1 MVFHYGHS
9 LHPGISVPGSIAML
23 TFQDHFWRGGR
34 RHRRQFLQ
42 VGALALGGLNL
53 AHTFGV
59 RAAAAG
65 GNGINP
71 TTGSSGASGAGQ
83 ESAGGRAA
91 GADRGSPGNPL
102 KDRSVI
108 FLFMHGG
115 PSQFETF
122 DPKMDAPSH
131 VRSATGEIPTTL
143 PGITFG
149 STFQRLAKLAHK
161 FSVVRSFATGDGNH
175 DIKPILGVDT
185 LQANMGSLYSSI
197 AGPSRPNSAMPT
209 NIALFP
215 RSVEAK
221 AQDVVKEFGNF
232 EGTGELS
239 RSVAPFV
246 PGSGLDL
253 QQNLRINLP
262 EGRFHDRQGL
272 LSSVDQWRRWMDDQ
286 ASVQEFGGFQQKA
299 FELLHR
305 GVFDAFDLSREDPRL
320 IERYDTAP
328 LLPRGRIDPRWKNIE
343 HYATNAQT
351 LGRQLL
357 LARRLCERG
366 AGFVTVTTSFIWDMH
381 ADVNNAPMTVGMDY
395 VGTPFDHAVSAFI
408 EDVEARGLS
417 DKILLVCCGEMGR
430 TPTINKDGGRDH
442 WGNLAPLLLYGG
454 GLKMGQVIGQ
464 SSRDGGEPASQTVTM
479 KDLIATVMHSL
490 MDVGQARLLP
500 GVSQRVIEAISRGE
514 PIRGLV

>member
-1 MVFHYGHS
+1 
-9 LHPGISVPGSIAML
+9 ML
-23 TFQDHFWRGGR
+23 TFQDQFWRGGR
-34 RHRRQFLQ
+34 WHRRQFLQ
-42 VGALALGGLNL
+42 AGALALGGLSL
-53 AHTFGV
+53 SDTLGV

-65 GNGINP
+65 GDVADRAA
-71 TTGSSGASGAGQ
+71 GSSGGGQ
-83 ESAGGRAA
+83 GMPGVRAI
-91 GADRGSPGNPL
+91 GADRGAPSNPL

-149 STFQRLAKLAHK
+149 STFERLAKLAHK
-161 FSVVRSFATGDGNH
+161 FSIVRSFATGDGNH
-175 DIKPILGVDT
+175 DIKPIVGVDT
-185 LQANMGSLYSSI
+185 LQANLGSLYSSI
-197 AGPSRPNSAMPT
+197 AGPSRPDSAMPT

-215 RSVEAK
+215 RSVEPK
-221 AQDVVKEFGNF
+221 AQDAVREFGNF
-232 EGTGELS
+232 EGTGDLG
-239 RSVAPFV
+239 RAFAPFV
-246 PGSGLDL
+246 PGAGGDL

-262 EGRFHDRQGL
+262 EGRFHDRQAL
-272 LSSVDQWRRWMDDQ
+272 LKSVDQWRRWMDDR
-286 ASVQEFGGFQQKA
+286 AAVEEFGGLQQKA

-305 GVFDAFDLSREDPRL
+305 GVFDAFDLSREDPRW
-320 IERYDTAP
+320 IERYDTAA
-328 LLPRGRIDPRWKNIE
+328 LLPRSRIDPRWKNIE
-343 HYATNAQT
+343 HYATNALT

-395 VGTPFDHAVSAFI
+395 VGRPFDHAVSAFI

-442 WGNLAPLLLYGG
+442 WGNLAPLLVYGG

-464 SSRDGGEPASQTVTM
+464 SSRDGGEPASQPITL

-500 GVSQRVIEAISRGE
+500 GVSQRVIEAITRGE